1 MNLRNGLILLV
12 IILAVVGAI
21 WMGGNKGETEDG
33 APAVKAPEESTAK
46 SEEAPSSSPQES
58 SDVEQP
64 QKGFRA
70 PNFELKT
77 LDGKTVELAKN
88 GGKPSFINIWASW
101 CPPCK
106 MEMPFIQE
114 AYEKYGDRVNFLMV
128 NLTETDDLDK
138 MKDYLSSKGY
148 TFPVLLD
155 EKGEVADHY
164 GVVSIPV
171 TYAVDDKGVIIHKH
185 MGAMSRGQ
193 IFDLMEQ
200 LTKEK

>member
-21 WMGGNKGETEDG
+21 WMGGNKEKTGSGT
-33 APAVKAPEESTAK
+33 PAVEAPEESTAQ
-46 SEEAPSSSPQES
+46 SEEPPPSSPQES
-58 SDVEQP
+58 GDVEQP

-77 LDGKTVELAKN
+77 LDGKTVELADN

-106 MEMPFIQE
+106 VEMPHIQE
-114 AYEKYGDRVNFLMV
+114 AYEKYGDRINFLMV
-128 NLTETDDLDK
+128 NLTESDDMNK
-138 MKDYLSSKGY
+138 MKEYLSSEGY

-155 EKGEVADHY
+155 EKGEVADRY
-164 GVVSIPV
+164 GVLSIPM
-171 TYAVDDKGVIIHKH
+171 TYAVDDKGVIVHKQ
-185 MGAMSRGQ
+185 MGAMSREQ

-200 LTKEK
+200 LTK

>member
-12 IILAVVGAI
+12 ILLAVVGAI
-21 WMGGNKGETEDG
+21 WMGGNKEETG
-33 APAVKAPEESTAK
+33 NKTPAVEAPEESTAQ
-46 SEEAPSSSPQES
+46 SEELTPSSPQES

-70 PNFELKT
+70 PNFKLKT

-106 MEMPFIQE
+106 VEMPHIQE
-114 AYEKYGDRVNFLMV
+114 AYEKYGERINFLMV
-128 NLTETDDLDK
+128 NLTQSDDLNQ
-138 MKDYLSSKGY
+138 MKEYLSSEGF

-155 EKGEVADHY
+155 EKGEVANRY
-164 GVVSIPV
+164 GVLSIPM
-171 TYAVDDKGVIIHKH
+171 TYAVDDQGVIVHKQ
-185 MGAMSRGQ
+185 MGAMSREQ

-200 LTKEK
+200 LTK